1 MEESSIRVRACLAVI
16 DDGKILLVPHFDTDR
31 GPVQWNI
38 PGGMV
43 NFEESIQQAAVREI
57 LEETGLQAK
66 VDRLLDVSEVLLPER
81 PWHSVTIT
89 FLGQIIDGKL
99 QAEQGHPYGQK
110 LPRWFTVEELEGLSY
125 HPKDTVD
132 KAFLDYSSDKY
143 GQKQKK
149 YPLA

>member
-1 MEESSIRVRACLAVI
+1 MEQNSIRIRTCLAVVN
-16 DDGKILLVPHFDTDR
+16 DGKILLVPHYDTDR

-38 PGGMV
+38 PGGKV

-57 LEETGLQAK
+57 FEETGLHAK
-66 VDRLLDVSEVLLPER
+66 VDRLLDVSEVFLPEK

-89 FLGQIIDGKL
+89 FLGQIIDGNL
-99 QAEQGHPYGQK
+99 QAEPAHPYGHK

-132 KAFLDYSSDKY
+132 KAFLEYSSDKY
-143 GQKQKK
+143 GQKQKQD
-149 YPLA
+149 PLA